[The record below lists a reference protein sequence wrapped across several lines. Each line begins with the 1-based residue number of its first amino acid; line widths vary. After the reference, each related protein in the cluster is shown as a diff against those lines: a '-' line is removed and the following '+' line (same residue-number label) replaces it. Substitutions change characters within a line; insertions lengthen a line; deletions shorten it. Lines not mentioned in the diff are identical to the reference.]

1 MKLGNKM
8 NILQANMHQI
18 YEISKIKTDEKVT
31 KRLQDLGIVPK
42 SEVVLIQLSKESGV
56 IVLKNSRL
64 ALATEI
70 LSQIEIT
77 EKKTRVQWIPG
88 SFTVELKYFR
98 SMPWYKAIFLS
109 NFFNFT
115 LVLFRTLWYNRV
127 G

>member
-70 LSQIEIT
+70 LSQI
-77 EKKTRVQWIPG
+77 
-88 SFTVELKYFR
+88 
-98 SMPWYKAIFLS
+98 
-109 NFFNFT
+109 
-115 LVLFRTLWYNRV
+115 
-127 G
+127 

>member
-1 MKLGNKM
+1 M
-8 NILQANMHQI
+8 NILQANLHQI

-70 LSQIEIT
+70 LEQIEIT
-77 EKKTRVQWIPG
+77 EKKTHVQWIPLDEVKIG
-88 SFTVELKYFR
+88 ERVKVVSIHGEG
-98 SMPWYKAIFLS
+98 AIKRRLMDMGV
-109 NFFNFT
+109 T
-115 LVLFRTLWYNRV
+115 
-127 G
+127 